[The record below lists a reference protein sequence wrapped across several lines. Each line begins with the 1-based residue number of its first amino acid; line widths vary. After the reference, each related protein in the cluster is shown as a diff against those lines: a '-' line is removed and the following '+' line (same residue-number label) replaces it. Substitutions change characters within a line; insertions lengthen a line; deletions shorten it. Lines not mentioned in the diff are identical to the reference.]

1 MTRILITDAVHP
13 VCIELFEQQGYEVD
27 LATEASG
34 EEILERAA
42 KADGWVIRSGTRISA
57 SMIDAASRL
66 RVIGRAGVGVDNI
79 DVAEATRKGVL
90 VINAPDGNTISTAE
104 HTCAMIMS
112 LARRVPHAASS
123 MWDGKWE
130 RKKFAGSELYGKTL
144 GVIGIGKI
152 GRAVATRMQSFGMNV
167 VGYDPLLSADHAEK
181 LGVQLVSIPELL
193 SQSDFITVHTPL
205 VDGTRNLLNADA
217 FEQCVPGVRIINC
230 ARGGIVDEVA
240 LLKALES
247 GKVAGAALDVF
258 EVEPPDDTR
267 RGLVVHPN
275 VVTTPHIA
283 ASTAE
288 AQEKV
293 ARQVAEQVVNAL
305 EGRAVTSAVNAAAL
319 SLASS
324 PEARPY
330 IQLAEKLGAVCAQ
343 LSGDGH
349 VEKITLQCKGDIVRR
364 YRDVLLIAV
373 VRGVLSH
380 RLTDPVNLIN
390 ALALA
395 EEAGIPLSIDLEES
409 RAGYSELV
417 GVQLRTGGETHTVQ
431 GSVFGSED
439 QRIVFVEGYEIELKL
454 DGSFLIYNNL
464 DRPGMLASVGALLAG
479 GPVNIGAMALGRT
492 KGEKMALTAMQVD
505 DVPSEGVLNAIRALE
520 GVERVRLFRV

>member
-1 MTRILITDAVHP
+1 MTRILITDSVHP
-13 VCIELFEQQGYEVD
+13 VCVELFEQQGYEVD
-27 LATEASG
+27 MATDASD

-42 KADGWVIRSGTRISA
+42 KADGWVIRSGTTITA
-57 SMIDAASRL
+57 PMMAAAGQL
-66 RVIGRAGVGVDNI
+66 QVIGRAGVGVDNI
-79 DVAEATRKGVL
+79 DVAEATRRGVL

-152 GRAVATRMQSFGMNV
+152 GRAVAARMQSFGMTI
-167 VGYDPLLSADHAEK
+167 VGFDPLLSEEHAEK
-181 LGVQLVSIPELL
+181 LGIRLVSIPELL
-193 SQSDFITVHTPL
+193 AASHFITVHTPL
-205 VDGTRNLLNADA
+205 VDGTRNLLNEEA
-217 FEQCVPGVRIINC
+217 FASCVPGVRIINC

-247 GKVAGAALDVF
+247 GRVAGAALDVF

-267 RGLVVHPN
+267 RGLVLHPN

-288 AQEKV
+288 AQQKV

-319 SLASS
+319 SMASN
-324 PEARPY
+324 PEARPF

-343 LSGDGH
+343 LAGDEP
-349 VEKITLQCKGDIVRR
+349 VRKITVQCKGDIVRR

-373 VRGVLSH
+373 VRGVLGH

-395 EEAGIPLSIDLEES
+395 EEAGIPLGIDMEES
-409 RAGYSELV
+409 RGGYSELV
-417 GVQLRTGGETHTVQ
+417 GVQIDTGDVRHTVQ
-431 GSVFGSED
+431 GSVFSDDD
-439 QRIVFVEGYEIELKL
+439 QRIVFVDGYEIELRL
-454 DGSFLIYNNL
+454 DGSFLIYNNQ

-479 GPVNIGAMALGRT
+479 EAVNIGAMALGRK
-492 KGEKMALTAMQVD
+492 KGEEMALTAMQVD
-505 DVPSEGVLNAIRALE
+505 DVPSEAVMNDIRAME
-520 GVERVRLFRV
+520 GVEKLRLFRV